1 MSPNRKKEGGAPN
14 MTYGYGMMME
24 MMCMRSRLSRV

>member
-1 MSPNRKKEGGAPN
+1 MIIVTLHRF
-14 MTYGYGMMME
+14 MTDTIPAEGMMME

>member
-1 MSPNRKKEGGAPN
+1 

-24 MMCMRSRLSRV
+24 MMGMTMMGMSRLSRVSSSSAR

>member
-1 MSPNRKKEGGAPN
+1 

-24 MMCMRSRLSRV
+24 MMDRAMMLMPRSLRVSIIAG